1 LHRALVAVVV
11 ALLSALILPATPVAA
26 ATQAKVVVVVGP
38 VGSHNAHYKD
48 DANDIVAEAKKY
60 TSNVTKIFT
69 PNATWSKVKAAAKGA
84 NVFVYLGHGNGWP
97 SIYAPFQMLTKDGL
111 GLDPSTGADGTK
123 TVYYGEEYIRSS
135 IRLAP
140 NSVVLLYHLC
150 YASGHTE
157 PGLSQGTFAQAKE
170 RVDNYGAGFIGAGAR
185 AVFAEGHPSHPAISY
200 MRQLFTTDRSMAAI
214 FRTVPTWH
222 DHLQGPYNSQ
232 RTPGLKYQLD
242 TDKATPSGFYRSL
255 IGDLSLTASKVTRTA
270 YPDTGANPAAFVV
283 PGAAEVTAAAGA
295 PLFATPEAA
304 ADPAGVPSSTL
315 PAATRLR
322 LASEAAPSADG
333 LMRVFGATVLGG
345 STSGFVRSTDIA
357 PRDSAATTFR
367 SFDQSNSWL
376 SPNDDGTYDAM
387 VLTPRFS
394 ESVTA
399 NYVVKNAAGDTVK
412 SGNQV
417 GDLVRFEWDLRT
429 SAGPLVPDGVY
440 TWALRGRDPWGNE
453 TAYKTGSFT
462 VDGTPPVTKAAVAS
476 ATAGSNGWIVSPVK
490 VTLTATDKM
499 SGVKSIS
506 WRVNDGTVYT
516 YDTVATLS
524 ANGVRELKYRA
535 VDKAGV
541 RESWKSMTFRIDT
554 KPPTVAVAYEGN
566 AGPTAGMFRGAVT
579 VKPTFDD
586 ATSGVAS
593 KTVAIDGGETTAL
606 TASSVV
612 VDGEGKHT
620 VVFGAK
626 DAAGN
631 AMTKSFSFTIDTTAP
646 TVETPEAAEG
656 AQPPTVTP
664 NADGVTDSVSIPLT
678 ASEAVTV
685 NATVTNAA
693 AAVVRTF
700 KASVPAGDQ
709 SLAWNGRDSAGKALP
724 DGRYSVTLV
733 PTDGAGNVGEAA
745 APVTV
750 DVYRALST
758 LARTPAQFFP
768 QDADTLTPKAKAT
781 WTLLAPATVTVE
793 VRNASGAVVR
803 TAYTDRALA
812 AGAATWSWNGKKDDG
827 TFAARG
833 RYRIVVRAT
842 NGEQVATQSVS
853 VLADAFKLTTSVT
866 TAVRGK
872 SMTITAKTSEPLS
885 TTPVLVIRE
894 PGLTART
901 VKMTKVSSTTWTAKL
916 TPKTSA
922 TPGTLTLKVKAK
934 DSKGGA
940 NSSSVKLALK

>member
-11 ALLSALILPATPVAA
+11 ALLTALILPATPVAA

-48 DANDIVAEAKKY
+48 DANDIVAEAKRY

-69 PNATWSKVKAAAKGA
+69 PNATWSKVKAAAQGA

-97 SIYAPFQMLTKDGL
+97 SIYAPFQTQTKDGL
-111 GLDPSTGADGTK
+111 GLDPSSGADGSK

-140 NSVVLLYHLC
+140 SSVVLLYHLC
-150 YASGHTE
+150 YASGNTE

-200 MRQLFTTDRSMAAI
+200 MRQLFTTDRSMATI

-222 DHLQGPYNSQ
+222 DLLQGPYSSQ
-232 RTPGLKYQLD
+232 RTPGLRYQLD
-242 TDKATPSGFYRSL
+242 TDTATPAGFYRSL

-270 YPDTGANPAAFVV
+270 YPNTGANPSAFVV

-304 ADPAGVPSSTL
+304 ADPAGVAASTL
-315 PAATRLR
+315 PAATKLR
-322 LASEAAPSADG
+322 LASEAAPSVDG
-333 LMRVFGATVLGG
+333 LTRVFGANVPGG

-394 ESVTA
+394 EAVTA
-399 NYVVKNAAGDTVK
+399 NYVVKNAAGDVVA

-429 SAGPLVPDGVY
+429 SDGTLVPDGVY
-440 TWALRGRDPWGNE
+440 TWALRGRDAWGND
-453 TAYKTGSFT
+453 TAYRTGSFT
-462 VDGTPPVTKAAVAS
+462 VDGTPPVTKAVVAS
-476 ATAGSNGWIVSPVK
+476 ATAGTNGCIVSPVK

-506 WRVNDGTVYT
+506 WRVNDGDAYT

-524 ANGVRELKYRA
+524 ANGVREFQYRA

-554 KPPTVAVAYEGN
+554 KPPTVSVAYGGD
-566 AGPTAGMFRGAVT
+566 AGPSAGMFRSAVT

-586 ATSGVAS
+586 ASSGVAS

-606 TASSVV
+606 ATSSVV

-646 TVETPEAAEG
+646 SVVTPAPAEG
-656 AQPPTVTP
+656 VQPPTVSP
-664 NADGVTDSVSIPLT
+664 NADGVTDTVSIPFT
-678 ASEAVTV
+678 ASEPVSV
-685 NATVTNAA
+685 NATVTSAG

-700 KASVPAGDQ
+700 KASAGAGAQ
-709 SLAWNGRDSAGKALP
+709 SVAWNGRDAAGKALP
-724 DGRYSVTLV
+724 DGRYTVTLV
-733 PTDGAGNVGEAA
+733 PTDAAGNVGEAA
-745 APVTV
+745 APVTL

-758 LARTPAQFFP
+758 VARTPAQLFP
-768 QDADTLTPKAKAT
+768 QDGDALAPKAKTT
-781 WTLLAPATVTVE
+781 WTLLAPATVTVD
-793 VRNASGAVVR
+793 VRNTDGAIVR
-803 TAYTDRALA
+803 TAYTDRPLP
-812 AGAATWSWNGKKDDG
+812 AGAASWSWDG
-827 TFAARG
+827 RTDGGAFAARG

-842 NGEQVATQSVS
+842 NGEQVAVQTVW
-853 VLADAFKLTTSVT
+853 VLADAFKLTTSAT

-872 SMTITAKTSEPLS
+872 SLTVTAKTTEPLS

-901 VKMTKVSSTTWTAKL
+901 ITMTKVSSTTWTAKL
-916 TPKTSA
+916 TPRSSA
-922 TPGTLTLKVKAK
+922 SPGTLSLKVKAK
-934 DSKGGA
+934 DSAGGA
-940 NSSSVKLALK
+940 NASTVKLSLK